1 MGRVSK
7 TSGRKELIQHLSNL
21 YSIRCSCPS
30 KMKISMRYLCFDRGR
45 DRDSPRER
53 VYDIQRSAS
62 PHTIRIVSV
71 LVQFIKVTSITQF
84 SIVKLYKRDYIHK
97 HFQKRTKICMI
108 LHTYN
113 KSWCVCCG
121 YLCCFLNH
129 SLCPVLS
136 VELSCSGMSGKGP
149 DK

>member
-1 MGRVSK
+1 
-7 TSGRKELIQHLSNL
+7 
-21 YSIRCSCPS
+21 
-30 KMKISMRYLCFDRGR
+30 MKISMRYLCFDRER
-45 DRDSPRER
+45 ERDSPRER

-84 SIVKLYKRDYIHK
+84 SIVKLYKRAYIHK

-121 YLCCFLNH
+121 HLGCFLNH

-149 DK
+149 DKSFFRGERSISD